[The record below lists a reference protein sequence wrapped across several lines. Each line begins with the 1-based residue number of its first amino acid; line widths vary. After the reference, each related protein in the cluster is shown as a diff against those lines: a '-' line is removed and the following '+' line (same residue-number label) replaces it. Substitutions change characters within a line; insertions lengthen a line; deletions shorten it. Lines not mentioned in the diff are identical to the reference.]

1 MGRLHFLREKKFYIN
16 LLLIVIL
23 CGVLLWLTFR
33 MLDRYTRHGKVYIM
47 PDFVGQDFQQVKHD
61 NSKDFNFILIDSV
74 YPKGQQPGSIYQQ
87 DPLPGSKIKKGRN
100 VYAIIVAVT
109 PEKTVMPNL
118 KGISLRE
125 AIGRLE
131 SSGLDVD
138 HLEYVT
144 YSYKNNVI
152 DQYYLGQPIEKG
164 TELVKGSKITL
175 HVGIG
180 DDKSDIKVPNLIGKT
195 AEEVKRLLNL
205 AGLNLGKEEREDNDS
220 IQYMCVRRMSPGPSS
235 GAVKPGTYVDV
246 CYHSSRTMDFKK
258 EMKELLHEDSLN
270 LLHEDSLNN
279 VPQPTIKIDTITETI
294 ETTDYEEENE
304 FEDEF

>member
-1 MGRLHFLREKKFYIN
+1 MGRFHFLKEKKFYIN

-33 MLDRYTRHGKVYIM
+33 LLDRYTRHGKVYIM

-144 YSYKNNVI
+144 YSYKNNII
-152 DQYYLGQPIEKG
+152 DQYYQGQPIEKG

-180 DDKSDIKVPNLIGKT
+180 DDKSNVKVPNLIGKT

-205 AGLNLGKEEREDNDS
+205 AGLNLGQEEREDNDS

-246 CYHSSRTMDFKK
+246 WYHSSRTLDFKK

-270 LLHEDSLNN
+270 N
-279 VPQPTIKIDTITETI
+279 VPQPTITIDTLIETI
-294 ETTDYEEENE
+294 EITDNEEEEE

>member
-1 MGRLHFLREKKFYIN
+1 MGRLHFLKEKKFYIN

-33 MLDRYTRHGKVYIM
+33 MLDRYTRHGNVYIM

-152 DQYYLGQPIEKG
+152 DQYYLGQPIEDS

-180 DDKSDIKVPNLIGKT
+180 DDKSNVKVPNLIGKT

-246 CYHSSRTMDFKK
+246 CYHSSRTLDFKK
-258 EMKELLHEDSLN
+258 EMKE

>member
-1 MGRLHFLREKKFYIN
+1 MGRFHFLREKKFYIN

-23 CGVLLWLTFR
+23 SGVLLWLTFR
-33 MLDRYTRHGKVYIM
+33 LLDRYTRHGNVYIM

-180 DDKSDIKVPNLIGKT
+180 DDKSDIKVPNLIGKS

-220 IQYMCVRRMSPGPSS
+220 IQYMCVRRMTPGPSS

-246 CYHSSRTMDFKK
+246 CYHSSRTLDFKK
-258 EMKELLHEDSLN
+258 EMKELLHEDSLA
-270 LLHEDSLNN
+270 N

>member
-1 MGRLHFLREKKFYIN
+1 MGRFHFLKEKKFYIN

-23 CGVLLWLTFR
+23 CGVLLWLTFKL
-33 MLDRYTRHGKVYIM
+33 LDRYTRHGKVYIM

-61 NSKDFNFILIDSV
+61 HSKDFNFILIDSV

-109 PEKTVMPNL
+109 PEKTLMPNL

-138 HLEYVT
+138 HLDYVS

-152 DQYYLGQPIEKG
+152 DQYYQGQPIAKG

-175 HVGIG
+175 RVGIG
-180 DDKSDIKVPNLIGKT
+180 DDKSNVKVPNLIGKS
-195 AEEVKRLLNL
+195 AEETKRLLNL
-205 AGLNLGKEEREDNDS
+205 AGLNLGVENREDNDS
-220 IQYMCVRRMSPGPSS
+220 IQYLCVRRMSPGPSS
-235 GAVKPGTYVDV
+235 GAIKPGSYIDV
-246 CYHSSRTMDFKK
+246 WYHSSRTLDFKK

-270 LLHEDSLNN
+270 NL
-279 VPQPTIKIDTITETI
+279 PQPKITIDTIIETI
-294 ETTDYEEENE
+294 ETTDYEEEDE

>member
-1 MGRLHFLREKKFYIN
+1 MGRFHFLREKKFYLN

-33 MLDRYTRHGKVYIM
+33 MLDRYTRHGNVYIM

-220 IQYMCVRRMSPGPSS
+220 IQYMCVRRMTPGPSS

-246 CYHSSRTMDFKK
+246 CYHSSRTLDFKK
-258 EMKELLHEDSLN
+258 EMKE

>member
-1 MGRLHFLREKKFYIN
+1 MGRFHFLKEKKFYIN
-16 LLLIVIL
+16 LLIIL
-23 CGVLLWLTFR
+23 LLCVALLWLTFR
-33 MLDRYTRHGKVYIM
+33 LLNSYTRHDKVYTM

-61 NSKDFNFILIDSV
+61 YHKDFNFILIDSV

-109 PEKTVMPNL
+109 PEKTVMPNV

-144 YSYKNNVI
+144 YDYKNNI
-152 DQYYLGQPIEKG
+152 IEQYYQGAPIAKG
-164 TELVKGSKITL
+164 TELVKGSKIML
-175 HVGIG
+175 RVGIG
-180 DDKSDIKVPNLIGKT
+180 NDKSNVKVPNLIGKSAYET
-195 AEEVKRLLNL
+195 KKMLNL
-205 AGLNLGKEEREDNDS
+205 AGLNIGVETREDNDS
-220 IQYMCVRRMSPGPSS
+220 LQYMCVRKMSPGPSS
-235 GAVKPGTYVDV
+235 GAVKPGTYIDV
-246 CYHSSRTMDFKK
+246 WYHSSRTMDFKK
-258 EMKELLHEDSLN
+258 EMKELLREDSIT
-270 LLHEDSLNN
+270 N
-279 VPQPTIKIDTITETI
+279 VPKPTITIDTIKETI
-294 ETTDYEEENE
+294 ETTDYEEEDE

>member
-1 MGRLHFLREKKFYIN
+1 MKEKKFYVN
-16 LLLIVIL
+16 LLVIL
-23 CGVLLWLTFR
+23 LLCVVLLWLTFR
-33 MLDRYTRHGKVYIM
+33 LLDRYTRHGNVYIM

-220 IQYMCVRRMSPGPSS
+220 IQYMCVRRMTPGPSS

-246 CYHSSRTMDFKK
+246 CYHSSRTLDFKK
-258 EMKELLHEDSLN
+258 EMKELLHEDSLA
-270 LLHEDSLNN
+270 N